1 LILQKQQKYSD
12 AVGYYERV
20 VKVNPNHT
28 LAHYNVAV
36 IQSLFENYEEAI
48 DWSDKALDLN
58 PEFAQAMALK
68 GYCYEKMGN
77 KKAALQEYKAALSV
91 DPSLKSAKEGLLNVR

>member
-1 LILQKQQKYSD
+1 
-12 AVGYYERV
+12 
-20 VKVNPNHT
+20 
-28 LAHYNVAV
+28 
-36 IQSLFENYEEAI
+36 LFDNYEEAI
-48 DWSDKALDLN
+48 DWSDKSLDLN
-58 PEFAQAMALK
+58 QEFAQAMALK

>member
-1 LILQKQQKYSD
+1 
-12 AVGYYERV
+12 
-20 VKVNPNHT
+20 
-28 LAHYNVAV
+28 
-36 IQSLFENYEEAI
+36 
-48 DWSDKALDLN
+48 
-58 PEFAQAMALK
+58 MALK